1 MHLNHQI
8 NSVTVSQ
15 PGRVCRW
22 PLTWLAICCPCR
34 RCRDLDARAKN
45 ERYRTMFRLTQDERL
60 DGHTD
65 CTLWTPFAKMHVVG
79 QLFIS
84 NNYICFNSREE
95 DLCQLIIPLREV
107 NKLLM
112 NPGQFSNTQ
121 TFTPPTKVWVKA
133 AVSSI
138 RHWIHLLTL
147 NPPSHQYWRLSVF
160 VQVWLWCSA
169 SF

>member
-1 MHLNHQI
+1 
-8 NSVTVSQ
+8 
-15 PGRVCRW
+15 
-22 PLTWLAICCPCR
+22 
-34 RCRDLDARAKN
+34 
-45 ERYRTMFRLTQDERL
+45 MFRLTQDERL

-112 NPGQFSNTQ
+112 NPRQFSESTMG
-121 TFTPPTKVWVKA
+121 
-133 AVSSI
+133 SS
-138 RHWIHLLTL
+138 WGMG
-147 NPPSHQYWRLSVF
+147 QWSVF
-160 VQVWLWCSA
+160 NESIHHSYKA
-169 SF
+169 TIFI